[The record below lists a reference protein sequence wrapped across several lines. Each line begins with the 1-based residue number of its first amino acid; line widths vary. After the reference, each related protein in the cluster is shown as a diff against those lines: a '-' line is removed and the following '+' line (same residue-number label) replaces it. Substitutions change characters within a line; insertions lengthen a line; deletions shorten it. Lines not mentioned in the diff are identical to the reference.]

1 MSESSGSER
10 KISPE
15 LIDEMQRSGR
25 MVFLKTAGY
34 AAAEIAA
41 FGDLVKLPE
50 EKVKELLQRKTEK
63 AIASLLGE
71 ALLKHPPRIQK
82 LHGKARKR
90 R

>member
-34 AAAEIAA
+34 TTAEITG
-41 FGDLVKLPE
+41 FGDIIKLPE
-50 EKVKELLQRKTEK
+50 EKMKELLQRKTEK